1 MRATYTLMHRVSPA
15 LRRLPAPWRLTIL
28 PCAPSTHYTLVE
40 SRLPVADYLSDMT
53 YSSVCMHAPSQF
65 LQDRFPRHLSAV
77 TFGEGPSHLLHLL
90 QDAQATYLHGAVG
103 QGPDI
108 AEKGRQRPG
117 GVKMS
122 AVLVQQQWSLEL
134 RLVRVRTSLVFS

>member
-1 MRATYTLMHRVSPA
+1 MHKCV
-15 LRRLPAPWRLTIL
+15 
-28 PCAPSTHYTLVE
+28 
-40 SRLPVADYLSDMT
+40 
-53 YSSVCMHAPSQF
+53 PSQF

-103 QGPDI
+103 QGI
-108 AEKGRQRPG
+108 TEVAENAEIGDAVKLG

-134 RLVRVRTSLVFS
+134 RLVRVSRLTLRPLAQNRAAMIRVEWMT

>member
-1 MRATYTLMHRVSPA
+1 MYECV
-15 LRRLPAPWRLTIL
+15 
-28 PCAPSTHYTLVE
+28 
-40 SRLPVADYLSDMT
+40 
-53 YSSVCMHAPSQF
+53 PSQF
-65 LQDRFPRHLSAV
+65 LQDRFPWHLSAV

-108 AEKGRQRPG
+108 AEIGDAGKLV

-134 RLVRVRTSLVFS
+134 RLVRVSTSLVV

>member
-1 MRATYTLMHRVSPA
+1 ML
-15 LRRLPAPWRLTIL
+15 
-28 PCAPSTHYTLVE
+28 E
-40 SRLPVADYLSDMT
+40 SRLPLTLTHGLTSLSVRT
-53 YSSVCMHAPSQF
+53 NAPSQF

-103 QGPDI
+103 QGI
-108 AEKGRQRPG
+108 AEAAEKAEIGDARKLA

-134 RLVRVRTSLVFS
+134 RLVRVSRLTLRSLAQKRAAMIRVE